1 MRVRF
6 YFLGCSR
13 SIGPLFKFLEQS
25 ARNYGDVWFGE
36 FQGGW
41 LDRFRFRNAISFK
54 RLHGEAAEI
63 DDDAL
68 RQWQENERWTAL
80 ERYTA
85 DQIYNAVETGVFDG
99 STKI

>member
-1 MRVRF
+1 MF
-6 YFLGCSR
+6 GLENFKASR
-13 SIGPLFKFLEQS
+13 
-25 ARNYGDVWFGE
+25 
-36 FQGGW
+36 GW

-68 RQWQENERWTAL
+68 RQWQENELWTAL

-85 DQIYNAVETGVFDG
+85 DQIYNADETGVFFRCYR
-99 STKI
+99 KIVTCLKVSF